1 MGHPV
6 RRRGVLPGDRGI
18 EIAPVELA
26 FALERGEALQIVDVR
41 APERVRRGHLDLVPA
56 ERFHNIRGSVL
67 LARRSLE
74 DTGLDPAL
82 PVVVVCDRGRDSQVA
97 ARHLRRLGSN
107 ARSLAGG
114 WSAWARLTLPR
125 VLEPSCGLDHF
136 VQFDRLAKGALG
148 YLLVSDGEALVVDP
162 PLDATA
168 YLEAAAARGAE
179 VVGVAD
185 THVHADYVSGAPR
198 LARALGV
205 PYYLHAADSV
215 YPYDGTPG
223 RLEFRAVHDGEAIR
237 VGRSTVR
244 VRHTPGHTEG
254 SVTYL
259 VDRDLALTGDFL
271 FVGSIGRPDLAGKT
285 AAWTDELWRSVSAA
299 KREWPRALR
308 IYPAHYA
315 GETERNADR
324 SVGAAFGS
332 LRSTNPSLR
341 MNSREAFRAWV
352 AQRAAP
358 FPEVYKTIKAVN
370 VGLIEVSDE
379 QAAELEVGRSE
390 CALGGPLGGPA
401 SP

>member
-179 VVGVAD
+179 LVGVAV
-185 THVHADYVSGAPR
+185 TH
-198 LARALGV
+198 
-205 PYYLHAADSV
+205 
-215 YPYDGTPG
+215 
-223 RLEFRAVHDGEAIR
+223 EFRAVQDGEAIR